1 MSDFVRSHSSV
12 CDFSGSDSWVILSE
26 IEQSIKNKIEAI
38 GTPLKDWDIQI
49 NYGIKTGFNDAFI
62 ISTEKRDEILANCKT
77 EEERQRTAD
86 LIRPILRGRDIK
98 RYGYDWA
105 GLYLIATFPAKHYD
119 IEQYPAVKNYLLSI
133 GIEKLE
139 QTGKTH
145 IINGEVI
152 KARKKTNNKW
162 YETQDSISYWD
173 DFNMPKIIYPNMTK
187 YMPFV
192 WDTQK
197 YLTNQKCFIITGSS
211 TAFLTAFLNSSLF
224 KYCFRD
230 SFPELQGGTREL
242 SKIFFDKIPVLQPT
256 TEIEKHF
263 KDLVDDIQRDF
274 SKEKAI
280 AIDREIY
287 KLYNLTQNEIEQIGY
302 IEIK

>member
-1 MSDFVRSHSSV
+1 MSDFVRLHSSV

-77 EEERQRTAD
+77 DEERQRTAD

-105 GLYLIATFPAKHYD
+105 GLWLINTHNGVKGKYPPID
-119 IEQYPAVKNYLLSI
+119 IKDYPAVKKHL
-133 GIEKLE
+133 
-139 QTGKTH
+139 
-145 IINGEVI
+145 
-152 KARKKTNNKW
+152 
-162 YETQDSISYWD
+162 DSYWD
-173 DFNMPKIIYPNMTK
+173 KIEKRDDKGVTPYNLRNCAYMDDFSMPKIIYPNMTK

-197 YLTNQKCFIITGSS
+197 FMTNQKCFIITGSN

-256 TEIEKHF
+256 KEIEKKF
-263 KDLVDDIQRDF
+263 KELVDDIQKEF

-280 AIDREIY
+280 AIDKEIFT
-287 KLYNLTQNEIEQIGY
+287 LYNLTIEEREQIGY